1 MSRRR
6 SLPVLLLPVLCLGAA
21 GAVVAQEDHS
31 RHGQHPPVE
40 EREPTP
46 TAEQPVEHTAMDHS
60 TMDHSGTEQAGM
72 DHSTMGH
79 SAMGHEPAD
88 HAAMGHAIPDGPA
101 PAEPIT
107 PIPPL
112 TDADRAA
119 AFPELHHAM
128 HHDSGINSFVLFNR
142 LEGWDAD
149 HGRAFA
155 WEGQG
160 WIGSDVNR
168 LWFRTEGEREDSA
181 THSADL
187 ELLYGRGVTAWWDV
201 VAGVRQEFQP
211 AGRTWAAIG
220 VQGLAPHMFETQA
233 TLYVDEDGRV
243 EANVEVEYELLLT
256 NRLVLQ
262 PLVEVNFAARDDV
275 ERGVGAGL
283 STAEAG
289 LRLRYEFT
297 RKFAPYVGL
306 AHERAFGSTADLG
319 RASGEPEADTR
330 WVVGLRTWF

>member
-21 GAVVAQEDHS
+21 GALPAQEDHS
-31 RHGQHPPVE
+31 HHGHHLPAE
-40 EREPTP
+40 EREPAP
-46 TAEQPVEHTAMDHS
+46 TAEQPVDHTAMDHS
-60 TMDHSGTEQAGM
+60 TMDHSGTDQAAM
-72 DHSTMGH
+72 DHSTDH
-79 SAMGHEPAD
+79 SAMGHDPVD
-88 HAAMGHAIPDGPA
+88 HEAMGHAMPDGPA

-149 HGRAFA
+149 HGRGFA

-160 WIGSDVNR
+160 WIGTDVNR

-220 VQGLAPHMFETQA
+220 VQGLAPYMFETQA

-262 PLVEVNFAARDDV
+262 PLVEMNFAARDDV

-306 AHERAFGSTADLG
+306 AHERAFGGTADLG